1 MSFAQRSGA
10 LAGTL
15 ALLAVP
21 ATAAGAVSCTLMLS
35 SPSGSVAAPGALTL
49 GGTLT
54 VQCTKAA
61 DSPLAS
67 ASFSATVGSTHAL
80 AAEDNAGRG
89 IGYGLWQ
96 DATASTPW
104 GSSAPYALSG
114 SVVFAGGPMAS
125 TQLPFYLV
133 APARAFRPAAGSY
146 RDTLLVTL
154 AYNVDG
160 SAARSGGST
169 GSGSGTGGVALDV
182 PPACSLSMPTA
193 VTLDYVAFQ
202 SAPAIAANSFSADC
216 NTGYALALD
225 SGGGTLLG
233 LPYTLTLDADSG
245 LYDGQVHQ
253 HHVTGRIDAGLAGS
267 CAAAPCQ
274 ASRIHWLTISY

>member
-1 MSFAQRSGA
+1 MSVFR
-10 LAGTL
+10 LAGAL
-15 ALLAVP
+15 ALLAAP
-21 ATAAGAVSCTLMLS
+21 ATVAGAVSCAVTVS

-61 DSPLAS
+61 ESALAS
-67 ASFSATVGSTHAL
+67 ASFSATVGSTQAL
-80 AAEDNAGRG
+80 AAEDSAGRR

-96 DATASTPW
+96 DVTASTPW
-104 GSSAPYALSG
+104 GSAAPYALTG
-114 SVVFAGGPMAS
+114 SVVFTGSPMAS
-125 TQLPFYLV
+125 AQLPFYLV
-133 APARAFRPAAGSY
+133 APARASRPAAGSY

-154 AYNVDG
+154 AYNTDG
-160 SAARSGGST
+160 SPVPSGG
-169 GSGSGTGGVALDV
+169 GSGSAGTSGGVALDV
-182 PPACSLSMPTA
+182 PPACSLSMPSA

-202 SAPAIAANSFSADC
+202 ATPAIATNSFSADC

-233 LPYTLTLDADSG
+233 LPYTLTLDAVSG
-245 LYDGQVHQ
+245 TWDGLVHE
-253 HHVTGRIDAGLAGS
+253 HRVTGRIDAGLAGS
-267 CAAAPCQ
+267 CGTAPCQ